1 MARRRLAEYMLVFV
15 EDGGSFAEVYMPE
28 MVALLEM
35 TVCAVFKAGKDI
47 GGLAFHQEVHCN
59 DC

>member
-1 MARRRLAEYMLVFV
+1 MLIFI
-15 EDGGSFAEVYMPE
+15 EDGGGFAEVYMAE
-28 MVALLEM
+28 MVAFLEM